1 MRSIALTALLSLP
14 LLLLA
19 GCGEETPLLT
29 VPDEALFSRGPGAGP
44 AGMLQ
49 NFTAPHSGDQ
59 EIPSVDTRARGQATF
74 QVNKAGTEVR
84 FRLLVANIENVTMAH
99 IHCGSPDVN
108 GPVIVW
114 LYPSG
119 PPPQLIQGRTQGVLS
134 QGVITEADVVA
145 QPDSEACP
153 GGVAT
158 LADVIKKMQD
168 GEAYSNVHTLQ
179 FPPGEIRGN
188 IHAGG
193 PHP

>member
-1 MRSIALTALLSLP
+1 MSRPLLMIVVGS
-14 LLLLA
+14 LLLA
-19 GCGEETPLLT
+19 GCSGPQAVLSEFEVDRLSAASANHFVATLSGAEE
-29 VPDEALFSRGPGAGP
+29 VPP
-44 AGMLQ
+44 A
-49 NFTAPHSGDQ
+49 
-59 EIPSVDTRARGQATF
+59 DTRARGVATF
-74 QVNKAGTEVR
+74 RLSSDGTELAY
-84 FRLLVANIENVTMAH
+84 RLIVANIENVTMAH